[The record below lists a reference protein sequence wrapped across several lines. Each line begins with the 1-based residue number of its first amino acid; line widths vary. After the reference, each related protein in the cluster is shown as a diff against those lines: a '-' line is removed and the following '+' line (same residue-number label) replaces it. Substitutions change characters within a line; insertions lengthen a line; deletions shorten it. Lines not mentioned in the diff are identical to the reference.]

1 MTSLRKL
8 STRVKSRCPK
18 FLHSTIDF
26 VFYEFMSWINE
37 CSTFSKGWFEFWHG
51 YVCENKCESDR
62 DSLLIVVKVFSLRS
76 ARSFTST
83 CQLLHTHQP
92 VAKSSL
98 VQGNGVKYFLTENS
112 YFHKIQHIHEIFP
125 VFLWSHHQMFL
136 RVKDWAEWSVK
147 TLTTT
152 SKELPSDSHLFSH
165 IPMPKLKLTL
175 VKMGLYENRHIA
187 LYLRNYLNPLRTVR
201 VYFLSQ
207 MWADLQ
213 VIYHT

>member
-1 MTSLRKL
+1 MNVAHLARVDL
-8 STRVKSRCPK
+8 S
-18 FLHSTIDF
+18 FG
-26 VFYEFMSWINE
+26 M
-37 CSTFSKGWFEFWHG
+37 GM
-51 YVCENKCESDR
+51 CENKCESDR

-136 RVKDWAEWSVK
+136 RVKDWAEWSEK
-147 TLTTT
+147 
-152 SKELPSDSHLFSH
+152 SKGSLSDSHVFSH
-165 IPMPKLKLTL
+165 VPMQKLKSILE
-175 VKMGLYENRHIA
+175 KMGYCFVPQKLFEPIA
-187 LYLRNYLNPLRTVR
+187 H
-201 VYFLSQ
+201 S
-207 MWADLQ
+207 
-213 VIYHT
+213 